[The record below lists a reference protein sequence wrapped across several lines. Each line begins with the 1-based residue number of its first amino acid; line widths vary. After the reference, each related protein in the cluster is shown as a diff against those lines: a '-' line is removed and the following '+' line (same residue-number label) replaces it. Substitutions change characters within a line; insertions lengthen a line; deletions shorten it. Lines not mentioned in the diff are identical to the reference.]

1 LSRRPVDI
9 ASNAPESKC
18 PLVSVVLSVHNGGT
32 DLPRAIE
39 TMMAQTFSDF
49 ELIAINNGST
59 DGSAAVLDGL
69 SDPRVRVFH
78 QENLGLAAALNRGL
92 ALSRGR
98 YIARQDHDDWAAPTR
113 LAKQVAV
120 MEQNPDLALL
130 GTRAEIYVGDEPSGR
145 SHDHPVDDAALRFE
159 LLFDNPFVH
168 SSVMIRKAVLEE
180 VGGYCTDP
188 ARQPPEDYEL
198 WSRIARRHRLA
209 NLAERLMIYRE
220 VRRSMSRTGANP
232 FGEHRLL
239 ISAENLAF
247 ATGQPRPGP
256 EHFDT
261 AALIQLRYDRLSQR
275 PDIDGMCAVVQKAGT
290 YIHAAA
296 PESDVLARTA
306 ARIRRLRHEFTLLTT
321 GLHRVRPLL
330 ALAARARSAIK
341 AATSISETPR

>member
-1 LSRRPVDI
+1 M
-9 ASNAPESKC
+9 
-18 PLVSVVLSVHNGGT
+18 LV
-32 DLPRAIE
+32 
-39 TMMAQTFSDF
+39 QTFCDF

-59 DGSAAVLDGL
+59 DGTAAVLDGL

-78 QENLGLAAALNRGL
+78 QENLGLAAALNRGM

-130 GTRAEIYVGDEPSGR
+130 GTGAEIYVGDEPSGR

-168 SSVMIRKAVLEE
+168 SSIMIRKAALEE

-198 WSRIARRHRLA
+198 WSRIARRYRVA

-220 VRRSMSRTGANP
+220 VRKSMSRTGANP

-239 ISAENLAF
+239 IAAENLAF
-247 ATGQPRPGP
+247 ATGHPAPGSD
-256 EHFDT
+256 HFDT
-261 AALIQLRYDRLSQR
+261 AALTQLRYDRLSPR
-275 PDIDGMCAVVQKAGT
+275 LDIDRICTLVREAGAR
-290 YIHAAA
+290 IHSAA
-296 PESDVLARTA
+296 PGSDVLARTA
-306 ARIRRLRHEFTLLTT
+306 ARIRRMRREFALFTT
-321 GLHRVRPLL
+321 GLHRIRPVL
-330 ALAARARSAIK
+330 AFAGRAHAVWR
-341 AATSISETPR
+341 RRGG